1 MKPKK
6 KIISETVDEL
16 SSYDFEGSI
25 ESAIK
30 RLQDLLEKY
39 PNARLDYG
47 QHDRWSDS
55 YSYAVKIDRTETDQE
70 YNARMALE
78 KQEKDTQLEYL
89 QRNAANLGYDLVK
102 KSK

>member
-6 KIISETVDEL
+6 KIISEIVNER
-16 SSYDFEGSI
+16 SAYEFEGSI
-25 ESAIK
+25 ELVIK
-30 RLQDLLEKY
+30 RLQDLLEKH

-55 YSYAVKIDRTETDQE
+55 YYYAVMIDRTETDQE
-70 YNARMALE
+70 YNTRMALE
-78 KQEKDTQLEYL
+78 KQEKDMQLEYL
-89 QRNAANLGYDLVK
+89 QRNAVNLGYDLVK